1 MLMGVSASPEVN
13 MDWNEILQWSRMAFI
28 GCCALV
34 VQLTLTLA
42 VQVLGQQAVHV
53 PAR

>member
-1 MLMGVSASPEVN
+1 

-34 VQLTLTLA
+34 LQMTVSLA
-42 VQVLGQQAVHV
+42 VQVLDQAAASGVM
-53 PAR
+53 R